1 MDQGI
6 KMTRVPSQNNRS
18 DADRQDGNQGVLLRG
33 QDGIKDKEE
42 KSSQPGCVWIKI
54 DIVLETETEENQECI
69 ESVTL
74 ATLIKSQMDWW

>member
-18 DADRQDGNQGVLLRG
+18 DADRQDGNQGALLRG

-42 KSSQPGCVWIKI
+42 KSS
-54 DIVLETETEENQECI
+54 
-69 ESVTL
+69 
-74 ATLIKSQMDWW
+74 